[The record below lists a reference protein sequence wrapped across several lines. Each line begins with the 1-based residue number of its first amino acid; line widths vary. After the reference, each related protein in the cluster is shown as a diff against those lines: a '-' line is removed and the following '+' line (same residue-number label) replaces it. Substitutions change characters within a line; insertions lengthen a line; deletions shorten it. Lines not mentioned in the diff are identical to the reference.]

1 MMHQDLTV
9 VLERSRKGSDE
20 DYDLIFSSVY
30 DQLRLIAASRISQ
43 ERKDLTY
50 SKTDLVH
57 ETYLRLFESEAM
69 DWNDRAHFHAIA
81 SRCMRRIL
89 IDHARKKKAE
99 KRGGEMEAITYI
111 DEIMKVHEQ
120 AEHLIC
126 LDEILKKLGE
136 LNERLVEI
144 VECRYFGE
152 MSIEDTAEA
161 LGISVSTVKRD
172 WAKARGWLYRE
183 LNGRF

>member
-1 MMHQDLTV
+1 MHQDLTV
-9 VLERSRKGSDE
+9 VLERSRQGSDE

-30 DQLRLIAASRISQ
+30 DQLRSIAATKINR

-57 ETYLRLFESEAM
+57 ETYLRLFESDAM
-69 DWNDRAHFHAIA
+69 NWNDKAHFHAIA

-99 KRGGEMEAITYI
+99 KRGGSEEALTYI
-111 DEIMKVHEQ
+111 DELMRVQEQ
-120 AEHLIC
+120 AEHLIS
-126 LDEILKKLGE
+126 LDEVLKRLGQ

-152 MSIEDTAEA
+152 MSIEDTADA
-161 LGISVSTVKRD
+161 MGISVSTVKRD
-172 WAKARGWLYRE
+172 WAKARGWLYKE